1 MSAPQAANEKVW
13 GERSVEVE
21 WKSGTPFM
29 IATIYAPSAR
39 IRASKGASKKLQMI
53 GYGWYGD
60 RGRQKGEM
68 TTVKGRH
75 SKWDGKPQDQP
86 CRVKK
91 ARPATYRPERSR
103 GGNAGK

>member
-1 MSAPQAANEKVW
+1 M
-13 GERSVEVE
+13 EVE

-39 IRASKGASKKLQMI
+39 IRASNGASKKLQMI

-75 SKWDGKPQDQP
+75 SKWDGKPQD
-86 CRVKK
+86 
-91 ARPATYRPERSR
+91 
-103 GGNAGK
+103 